1 MENVPE
7 ALLPKVAGYVVRDP
21 VLRDHWV
28 GGATARERR
37 FSFGTKDGWVLTVE
51 TLALHPV
58 DVEPAATGDR
68 GSAPAPRC
76 PSADRAAERWP
87 TRTSPRIIDI
97 PVPPIMDH
105 DPHGCP
111 RRSLP

>member
-51 TLALHPV
+51 TLALRPV
-58 DVEPAATGDR
+58 DVEPAVTGDLRRRPVARRRIGPPQDGRQERAR
-68 GSAPAPRC
+68 GSSTFRC
-76 PSADRAAERWP
+76 
-87 TRTSPRIIDI
+87 
-97 PVPPIMDH
+97 
-105 DPHGCP
+105 
-111 RRSLP
+111 RR